1 MGLPRCHSGK
11 ESTWQCRRC
20 TRGVGSIPLSRRSP
34 GGGNGQPLQYSYW
47 KIPWTE
53 EPGGL
58 WSMGSQ
64 RAGHDQAQQ
73 IDHTHTHTHTSL
85 LYTFQFFSLLEEIF
99 SNVGQFFCPFI
110 IDMLWTFPPHF
121 KMFFPNSS
129 SQRMVCRLLSVPWPS
144 FFGSAKSNLLCF
156 HDNTKMWF
164 AFFTKLIF
172 ALMG

>member
-1 MGLPRCHSGK
+1 MQEMHKRCGIHPFV
-11 ESTWQCRRC
+11 Q
-20 TRGVGSIPLSRRSP
+20 
-34 GGGNGQPLQYSYW
+34 
-47 KIPWTE
+47 KIPWRRKWPATPVLLLE
-53 EPGGL
+53 N
-58 WSMGSQ
+58 SMDR
-64 RAGHDQAQQ
+64 RAWRALIHGVAKSRTRPSTTNRP
-73 IDHTHTHTHTSL
+73 HTHTHTHTSL